1 MGPAGAVDA
10 VPQAPAPLVVKAWP
24 NPEIV
29 QGRLAQSP
37 ADRKV
42 PQPVAQIPAAAEIEA
57 VLRALPMPAS
67 PGGEGEESTVED
79 ASE

>member
-1 MGPAGAVDA
+1 
-10 VPQAPAPLVVKAWP
+10 
-24 NPEIV
+24 
-29 QGRLAQSP
+29 
-37 ADRKV
+37 
-42 PQPVAQIPAAAEIEA
+42 VAQIPAAAEIEA